1 MNIQITYSEGW
12 ICGSIPK
19 LHIHTQGKTWE
30 EFLANI
36 QEAIDL
42 YRDEESQYQK
52 SLIKRPRFILQ
63 PSALYASYL

>member
-1 MNIQITYSEGW
+1 MTVEISYSEGR

-42 YRDEESQYQK
+42 YRDEESTFQK
-52 SLIKRPRFILQ
+52 
-63 PSALYASYL
+63 